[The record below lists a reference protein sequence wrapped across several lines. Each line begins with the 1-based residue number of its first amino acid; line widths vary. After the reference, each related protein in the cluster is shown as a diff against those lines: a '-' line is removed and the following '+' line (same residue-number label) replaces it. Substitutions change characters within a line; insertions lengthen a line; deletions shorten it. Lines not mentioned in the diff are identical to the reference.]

1 MNTVHF
7 SIVGIL
13 HPFTEQV
20 DANVTAVEEIVA
32 LLNTRIR
39 EANILVDGKHPVVKQ
54 VLAVICSSQADQLT
68 EQPD

>member
-13 HPFTEQV
+13 HPFTEQI
-20 DANVTAVEEIVA
+20 DSNVTAVEEIVA
-32 LLNTRIR
+32 LLNARIR

-54 VLAVICSSQADQLT
+54 VLSVICNSQTDQLT